1 MVDTMDE
8 LIARVQR
15 QLYRLR
21 DLDDAMRG
29 VRAAATSADG
39 AITVE
44 VDGNGAPTGVS
55 FTAAISRL
63 SPEEFEKALV
73 DTARA
78 AAEQA
83 FSERADL
90 VNAYNEENAG

>member
-8 LIARVQR
+8 LIARVQQ

-29 VRAAATSADG
+29 VRATATSADG

-44 VDGNGAPTGVS
+44 VDGNGAPADVS
-55 FTAAISRL
+55 FTAGISAMT
-63 SPEEFEKALV
+63 PEEFEKALV
-73 DTARA
+73 ETARA

-83 FSERADL
+83 FSARADL
-90 VNAYNEENAG
+90 VDAYNEESAG